1 MRPKI
6 RNHKDLSDSIKISFR
21 IFYQENGY
29 KRSLPLEFYKLRKRF
44 FPFWYFTFPAVT
56 KEGQVVG
63 PFWTKRGAKI
73 FAKNLLIDGD
83 FLNDK

>member
-1 MRPKI
+1 VRPKI
-6 RNHKDLSDSIKISFR
+6 KEYKNLSDSIKISFK

-29 KRSLPLEFYKLRKRF
+29 RKSLPLEFYKLRKRF

-56 KEGQVVG
+56 KEEEVVG
-63 PFWTKRGAKI
+63 PFWTKAGAKKY
-73 FAKNLLIDGD
+73 ARNLLINED